1 MTTAEKIQKLPSIYA
16 RIKAAG
22 KQAFIV
28 TMADYDVVTVFETK
42 YIDGSSNTFRVYNY
56 AL

>member
-22 KQAFIV
+22 KQAFTIA
-28 TMADYDVVTVFETK
+28 MSDYGVVTVFEAK